1 MLESQQLRASA
12 FAIARSGLGKAIGS
26 AVSTTQK
33 LGTIARVDWGQMMS
47 ALAMIPLGVA
57 TISIVLMMS
66 WVALSSWIYFE
77 SIFRD

>member
-1 MLESQQLRASA
+1 
-12 FAIARSGLGKAIGS
+12 
-26 AVSTTQK
+26 
-33 LGTIARVDWGQMMS
+33 MS

>member
-1 MLESQQLRASA
+1 MGASA
-12 FAIARSGLGKAIGS
+12 VTIARSGLEDAIAS